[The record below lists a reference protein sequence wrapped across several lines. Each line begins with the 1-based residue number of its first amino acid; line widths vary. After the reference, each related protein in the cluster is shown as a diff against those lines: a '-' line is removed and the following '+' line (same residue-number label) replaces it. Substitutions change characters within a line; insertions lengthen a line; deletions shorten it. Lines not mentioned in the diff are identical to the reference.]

1 MNEKQ
6 ILARYRRMR
15 AWVARERNK
24 GRRDQ
29 VFLRRGRLVEEI
41 DLVSLRELVRELKA
55 FKATES

>member
-1 MNEKQ
+1 MNEKE

-15 AWVARERNK
+15 AWVARERKK

-55 FKATES
+55 FATES